1 MLIFGVS
8 SKVQASKVWEQL
20 SITFESDVQ
29 LEELVRAARGWKSL
43 WQPFIISGKL
53 GKNVAGMTGFE
64 PAISALTGQ
73 RVRPL
78 HHTPERR
85 LVYHNIDL

>member
-1 MLIFGVS
+1 MFLNLTWKLRNRYGQLGVGN
-8 SKVQASKVWEQL
+8 ADNCN
-20 SITFESDVQ
+20 FC
-29 LEELVRAARGWKSL
+29 
-43 WQPFIISGKL
+43 SGNL
-53 GKNVAGMTGFE
+53 GSFVAGMTGFE

-85 LVYHNIDL
+85 LVYHNIVL